1 MGNFQKM
8 SGQPH
13 TNAGG
18 VKTLPESVRQMELRT
33 CFYVRVFKPLRA
45 ATADVLDPSG
55 HKSKSAALMLAAQ
68 KDTLFD
74 PLGKVVY
81 HVVNGVRKIAKNHY
95 HSCQKD
101 PQKKQ
106 RLSRAHGLEPYCHHR
121 ILRFLLD
128 RIGWTIVDL
137 NQLEIESPGG
147 TFLLTDFSN

>member
-1 MGNFQKM
+1 MGTRQRGGDGSRLSHAMGNFQKM

-55 HKSKSAALMLAAQ
+55 HKSKSAALMLATQ

-74 PLGKVVY
+74 PLGKLV
-81 HVVNGVRKIAKNHY
+81 
-95 HSCQKD
+95 
-101 PQKKQ
+101 
-106 RLSRAHGLEPYCHHR
+106 
-121 ILRFLLD
+121 
-128 RIGWTIVDL
+128 
-137 NQLEIESPGG
+137 
-147 TFLLTDFSN
+147 

>member
-45 ATADVLDPSG
+45 ATADVSDPSG
-55 HKSKSAALMLAAQ
+55 HKSKSAALMLATQ
-68 KDTLFD
+68 KDALFD
-74 PLGKVVY
+74 PLGKLVE

-101 PQKKQ
+101 PQKKTALIPSP
-106 RLSRAHGLEPYCHHR
+106 RSGT
-121 ILRFLLD
+121 ILPSQDLAIFVGQNWLD
-128 RIGWTIVDL
+128 
-137 NQLEIESPGG
+137 NC
-147 TFLLTDFSN
+147 